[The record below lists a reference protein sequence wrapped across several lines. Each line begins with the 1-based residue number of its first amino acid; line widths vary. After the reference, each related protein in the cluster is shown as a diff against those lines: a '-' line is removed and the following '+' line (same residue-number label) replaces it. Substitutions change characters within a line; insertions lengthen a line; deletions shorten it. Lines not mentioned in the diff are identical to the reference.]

1 MYYYFRSKE
10 GIYLD
15 LMRKPLEGFLEAI
28 EAAAGKKGCAW
39 DRIVGVCL
47 GAYDYFM
54 RHLPQARIMY
64 SIYYGPPQGAPFI
77 DFDSVQLRFPETIL
91 RLVEEGIRGGEF
103 RQGDP
108 ADMAWA
114 VTGAVSVAMEL
125 ELSARGPGIGRSL
138 GSGGIRRMLGVIFD
152 GIAGWAPD
160 TGKGKG
166 MKGKMLIVRR
176 SCSCSPPRRAA
187 RKATARGTGAARR
200 QAARTGG
207 DGDGDHGGRGGGD
220 RRRRTLSSRY
230 QAEIKSDYG
239 GIVSKIH
246 GSTGPA

>member
-1 MYYYFRSKE
+1 MAGMAGGKAEDEGDVRARLLHSAAELFSTKGYAGTTVREIVERAGVTKPAMYYYFRSKE

-152 GIAGWAPD
+152 GIAGSGHRD
-160 TGKGKG
+160 TGKGEKG
-166 MKGKMLIVRR
+166 
-176 SCSCSPPRRAA
+176 
-187 RKATARGTGAARR
+187 
-200 QAARTGG
+200 
-207 DGDGDHGGRGGGD
+207 
-220 RRRRTLSSRY
+220 
-230 QAEIKSDYG
+230 
-239 GIVSKIH
+239 
-246 GSTGPA
+246 